1 MTGNCHGGSAGGE
14 EKNFGAGVS
23 LEYDRPLHPPHRPPV
38 LPYVA
43 IGFAVLV
50 WGASFVA
57 ARHLLK
63 PEGPDRAALS
73 PVTLAAA
80 RFSIASIFFAL
91 PFALALIRRELT
103 ARDLLR
109 LALLGQLAFST
120 YFWLQYTGVRNTNA
134 GVAALL
140 AVGLMPAATGVLA
153 PLGGE
158 RRPSPRAWGA
168 LLLGFLGVAVLTL
181 GRPGESAATG
191 EFALGALCLAG
202 NAFAFAAYSLLA
214 RRWMARVG
222 PVALT
227 GGAMIFG
234 SIGLLAM
241 CAISE
246 PDPFRSLSSLD
257 ATQWG
262 ALAFLTL
269 VCSIAGYFAW
279 NFALSRVEASRAAV
293 CIYAE
298 PVVAVALGILWLGE
312 RHGATALAGAAA
324 IAVSI
329 FLSRK

>member
-1 MTGNCHGGSAGGE
+1 
-14 EKNFGAGVS
+14 
-23 LEYDRPLHPPHRPPV
+23 LPPLKRSPA
-38 LPYVA
+38 LPYLA
-43 IGFAVLV
+43 IGFSVLV

-57 ARHLLK
+57 ARHLLR
-63 PEGPDRAALS
+63 PADPDRAALS
-73 PVTLAAA
+73 PITLAAA
-80 RFSIASIFFAL
+80 RFTLASLFFAL
-91 PFALALIRRELT
+91 PFVLALIRRELA

-109 LALLGQLAFST
+109 MALLGQLAFST

-140 AVGLMPAATGVLA
+140 AVGLMPTATGVLA

-158 RRPSPRAWGA
+158 RRPTWRAWGA
-168 LLLGFLGVAVLTL
+168 LLLGFAGVAVLTL
-181 GRPGESAATG
+181 GRPAENSGTG
-191 EFALGALCLAG
+191 EFALGALCLVG

-222 PVALT
+222 PVTLT

-234 SIGLLAM
+234 SMGLLAM
-241 CAISE
+241 VALSE
-246 PDPFRSLSSLD
+246 PAPLGSLAALD
-257 ATQWG
+257 STQWT

-269 VCSIAGYFAW
+269 VCSVAGYFAW

-312 RHGATALAGAAA
+312 RHGATALAGALA
-324 IAVSI
+324 IAASI
-329 FLSRK
+329 LLARK